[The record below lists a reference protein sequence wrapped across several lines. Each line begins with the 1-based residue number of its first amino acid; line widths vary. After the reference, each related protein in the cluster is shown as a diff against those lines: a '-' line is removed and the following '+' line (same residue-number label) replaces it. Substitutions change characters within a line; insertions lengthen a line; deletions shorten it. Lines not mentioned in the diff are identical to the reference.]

1 MTIMAM
7 TRTSHQ
13 LCTPRQVCGISPSR
27 GCFGLLCLVLLA
39 LAVPRFA
46 EAGEAEW
53 IWSETHQQFEVPA
66 TAVCYFR
73 KTFSLKA
80 PEQGQISINA
90 DDSYELFVN
99 GRRIAAENMGKRLNE
114 YDIGRYLTRGS
125 NIVAVKVSNKTGK
138 TAALVARLTVKEK
151 NGDWQALS
159 TDDSW
164 KSELKPL
171 PFWNTVLY
179 NDRAWNKSQSF
190 GKLGE
195 TAPWDRR
202 EKAAAPVATT
212 KPAPLPKPMDPPQVA
227 NRDDEVKNTP
237 PPVVD
242 TPNAGEQP
250 AAATTAAANANYDRF
265 SINEEF
271 RVEKLMEGDEIGSL
285 IAMTFNEFGHVLAS
299 QEGGPLLLIHDTD
312 GDKIPDKVKVFCDK
326 VKTCQGIL
334 ALNGDVYVTADG
346 PDGHGL
352 YRLSDSDRDG
362 KLETVRA
369 LIKFECNNAE
379 HGPHGIVLGPDGL
392 IYVMVGN
399 HAKTLGKI
407 DPASPYRNYYD
418 GELLQPKY
426 EDPGGHAVGIKAP
439 GGFILRTDV
448 EGDGVQ
454 LVAGGFRN
462 AYDLA
467 FNRDGELFTYDSDME
482 ADEGTGWYRPTR
494 LLHIL
499 PGGEY
504 GWRSGWGN
512 WPTYFVDTLPPVLE
526 TGRGSPTGLV
536 VYNHFAYP
544 AKYQGAVFS
553 ADWSLGRINV
563 LKTEREGASYRA
575 SSEVFLEGHP
585 LNVTDLDVG
594 PDGNLY
600 FTTGGRGTAGGLYR
614 VTWTGQIPAA
624 LSNLGPPLSAVVRQP
639 QLQASWSRQNIATLR
654 AKIADGWEPTLVG
667 VARSSANPVAYR
679 RQALDV
685 LQLYGPPPPAD
696 HLLALSKDGNETIR
710 ARAADLLGL
719 HADDAG
725 RDRLLTLLADSDA
738 TVRRRTAESLMRGE
752 QAVTLEAL
760 IPLLKSDDR
769 FESTA
774 ARRLL
779 ERQPLAQ
786 WRDKVLKSKEHR
798 VLIQGGLAMM
808 TVAPSRD
815 NSLELLQSV
824 SQAMARFVSDR
835 DFISYLRL
843 TQVALIRGEIL
854 PHDVPGLRDQL
865 AEEFPASDSEINREL
880 IRLLCFLQASNGI
893 NTYLDYLKSDA
904 PEIDRLHMALHLRF
918 LKEGWTTQS
927 RLALLEFYEEAQK
940 RKGGGA
946 YPRYI
951 LNVTRDV
958 AINLDPVTA
967 RNVLLRGDQ
976 LPNAALASF
985 YHLPPQLDEETLQAI
1000 REMDRKLSTHDDEAS
1015 QRLQVGIVAILA
1027 RAGDAKSLAHLRASW
1042 EKDPFRRAAVAMG
1055 LAFHPEGENWSYL
1068 VRSLPILD
1076 SNSASLVLD
1085 RLLTVQQAPDE
1096 GEHYRQVIMLGLRLK
1111 ENGGDKAAKLIAF
1124 WTGEKVVDTDAAWDV
1139 QLAGWQKWYK
1149 ENYPDLPEAKLP
1161 ESEGNGSYK
1170 FEELLKHLTV
1180 QDGARGNAEKGL
1192 AIFTKG
1198 QCVKCHRFGDKGES
1212 MGPDISTVAKR
1223 FTKREVLESIMFPSH
1238 VISPQ
1243 FASRKIVTTDG
1254 RAMLGIVAPGGE
1266 GKRTILLPTGEKVIL
1281 AEEDIEQNIPSKT
1294 SSMPTGLLDQLTLEE
1309 IADLFAF
1316 LHTPPGAN
1324 LSRKPK

>member
-1 MTIMAM
+1 MLVFLVFFA
-7 TRTSHQ
+7 
-13 LCTPRQVCGISPSR
+13 SPAW
-27 GCFGLLCLVLLA
+27 GA
-39 LAVPRFA
+39 
-46 EAGEAEW
+46 EAEW
-53 IWSETHQQFEVPA
+53 VWSDAHSQFEVPTGA
-66 TAVCYFR
+66 TCYFR
-73 KTFSLKA
+73 KTFSLKS

-90 DDSYELFVN
+90 DDSYEVFVN
-99 GRRIAAENMGKRLNE
+99 GRRIAAAETSKRLQD
-114 YDIGRYLTRGS
+114 YDIGRFLVRGN
-125 NIVAVKVSNKTGK
+125 NIVAVKVSNKVGK

-151 NGDWQALS
+151 NGEWESLS
-159 TDDSW
+159 TDATW

-202 EKAAAPVATT
+202 EKAPAPSPAATATT
-212 KPAPLPKPMDPPQVA
+212 PKPTAKPMDEPQPPQVA
-227 NRDDEVKNTP
+227 NRDEEVKNSP
-237 PPVVD
+237 PPVID
-242 TPNAGEQP
+242 TPKASASAEEP
-250 AAATTAAANANYDRF
+250 APTVATAPANYDRF
-265 SINEEF
+265 TINEEF

-285 IAMTFNEFGHVLAS
+285 IAMTFNEFGHILAS
-299 QEGGPLLLIHDTD
+299 QEGGPLLLIFDSN
-312 GDKIPDKVKVFCDK
+312 GDKVPDKVKVFCDK

-334 ALNGDVYVTADG
+334 ALNGDVYVTAEG

-362 KLETVRA
+362 KLESVRA
-369 LIKFECNNAE
+369 LIKFECNNPE
-379 HGPHGIVLGPDGL
+379 HGAHGIVLGPDGL

-399 HAKTLGKI
+399 HAKVQGKI

-439 GGFILRTDV
+439 GGFVVRTDV

-467 FNRDGELFTYDSDME
+467 FNRDGDLFTYDSDME

-494 LLHIL
+494 LLHVL
-499 PGGEY
+499 SGGEY

-512 WPTYFVDTLPPVLE
+512 WPTYFVDSLPPVLE
-526 TGRGSPTGLV
+526 TGRGSPTGMV
-536 VYNHFAYP
+536 VYNHFAFP

-563 LKTEREGASYRA
+563 LKTEKEGASYRA
-575 SSEVFLEGHP
+575 SSEIFLEGHP
-585 LNVTDLDVG
+585 LNVTDLEVG

-600 FTTGGRGTAGGLYR
+600 FTTGGGTAGGLYR
-614 VTWTGQIPAA
+614 VTWSGQVPAA

-639 QLQASWSRQNIATLR
+639 QLQASWSRQNIASLR
-654 AKIADGWEPTLVG
+654 AKIGDGWEPTLVG

-696 HLLALSKDGNETIR
+696 HLLALSKDGNESLR
-710 ARAADLLGL
+710 ARAADMLGL

-725 RDRLLTLLADSDA
+725 RDRLITLLNDSDA
-738 TVRRRTAESLMRGE
+738 AVRRRAAEALMRGE
-752 QAVTLEAL
+752 HTVTLES
-760 IPLLKSDDR
+760 IVPLLKSDDR
-769 FESTA
+769 FEATA
-774 ARRLL
+774 GRRLL
-779 ERQPLAQ
+779 ERQPVAT
-786 WRDKVLKSKEHR
+786 WREQILKTKDHR
-798 VLIQGGLAMM
+798 VLIQGGLALM

-815 NSLELLQSV
+815 NSLELLQSI
-824 SQAMARFVSDR
+824 SQALARFVSDR
-835 DFISYLRL
+835 DFVSYLRV

-865 AEEFPASDSEINREL
+865 TDEFPASDSEINREL
-880 IRLLCFLQASNGI
+880 TRLLCFLQASNGLQ
-893 NTYLDYLKSDA
+893 NYLDYLKSDA

-927 RLALLEFYEEAQK
+927 RLTLLEFYEEAQK

-958 AINLDPVTA
+958 AINLDPATA
-967 RNVLLRGDQ
+967 RNVLLRGEQ
-976 LPNAALASF
+976 LPNAALASC
-985 YHLPPQLDEETLQAI
+985 YHLPPHLDEETLQAI

-1027 RAGDAKSLAHLRASW
+1027 RAGDAKSLSHLRTSW

-1096 GEHYRQVIMLGLRLK
+1096 GDHYRQVILLGLRLK
-1111 ENGGDKAAKLIAF
+1111 ENGGEKAAKLLAF
-1124 WTGEKVVDTDAAWDV
+1124 WSGESSAEGDWEA

-1149 ENYPDLPEAKLP
+1149 ENFPDLPEAKLP
-1161 ESEGNGSYK
+1161 EAEGSYK

-1180 QDGARGNAEKGL
+1180 QEGARGSAEKGL
-1192 AIFTKG
+1192 AIFTKA

-1212 MGPDISTVAKR
+1212 MGPDLSTVAKR

-1243 FASRKIVTTDG
+1243 FASRKIVTADG
-1254 RAMLGIVAPGGE
+1254 RAMIGIVAPGGE
-1266 GKRTILLPTGEKVIL
+1266 GKRTILLPTGEKL
-1281 AEEDIEQNIPSKT
+1281 TLNETDIDQNLPSKT
-1294 SSMPTGLLDQLTLEE
+1294 SAMPTGLLDQLTLEE

-1316 LHTPPGAN
+1316 LHTPPGAS